1 LSKTKTS
8 SEAQNVLEQLDLI
21 HLFYNSVK
29 KQRRRR
35 RRRRR
40 VGGAEMLSRAILSP
54 RISTFGIVRP
64 ITSLSC
70 LYSSRRAAAMAS
82 SQRAQGKPL
91 TKPEGSISKPL
102 TRTSTASTIPGP
114 EIEARNTFT
123 YAPLS
128 GETSIRILTLAPGAR
143 GDPLVARLSDE
154 ELGDLEAPYEAISYV
169 WGTGPRCSE
178 LRCYDGYG
186 CHHDEGSTESA
197 ADDDDDVD
205 GSTILPLTQSID
217 DALERLRLP
226 DRPRRLWAD
235 QICINQ
241 ADVAERSQQVRLMN
255 EIYRGAAR
263 VLVWLGRD
271 EEGIAK
277 DAVRMVN
284 HLHSVFQDEAAHDAF
299 RRAYSEELI
308 SQSKE
313 PWVPLSKL
321 TKLPWVSP
329 PPAPHPASVV

>member
-1 LSKTKTS
+1 
-8 SEAQNVLEQLDLI
+8 
-21 HLFYNSVK
+21 
-29 KQRRRR
+29 
-35 RRRRR
+35 
-40 VGGAEMLSRAILSP
+40 MLSRAIQSS
-54 RISTFGIVRP
+54 RISNISIIRP
-64 ITSLSC
+64 ITLFSC
-70 LYSSRRAAAMAS
+70 LYSSSRAAAMAA
-82 SQRAQGKPL
+82 SQRAQGVPFN
-91 TKPEGSISKPL
+91 KPEISTNSSANMPL

-123 YAPLS
+123 YSPLS
-128 GETSIRILTLAPGAR
+128 GETSIRILTLAPGVR
-143 GDPLVARLSDE
+143 GDPLVARLGNE

-169 WGTGPRCSE
+169 WGTGTRCSE
-178 LRCYDGYG
+178 LRCHDGYG
-186 CHHDEGSTESA
+186 CHHDKGFGSG
-197 ADDDDDVD
+197 DD
-205 GSTILPLTQSID
+205 GSSSILPLTQSID

-271 EEGIAK
+271 EEGVAQ
-277 DAVRMVN
+277 DAVRMVSY
-284 HLHSVFQDEAAHDAF
+284 LHGVFQDEAAHDEF
-299 RRAYSEELI
+299 RRAHSEELV
-308 SQSKE
+308 SQSEE

-329 PPAPHPASVV
+329 HLSSNSWPPSPFFCLWQVAAET